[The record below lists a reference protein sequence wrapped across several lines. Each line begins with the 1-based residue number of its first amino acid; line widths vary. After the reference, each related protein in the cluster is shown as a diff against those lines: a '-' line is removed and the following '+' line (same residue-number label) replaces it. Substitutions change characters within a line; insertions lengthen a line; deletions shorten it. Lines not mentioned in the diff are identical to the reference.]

1 MLISEGTSNVRFL
14 ILVVNK
20 FLDLSLF
27 FLSIKLHPGNGKCLA
42 ELKEL
47 DFAALQRAARVRS

>member
-1 MLISEGTSNVRFL
+1 MFISEGTSNVRFL

-20 FLDLSLF
+20 FLDLF

-47 DFAALQRAARVRS
+47 DFAALQRAAQMRS